1 MALKASLWMVR
12 PSRAVPSALEKAGSD
27 YLSRCGPAF
36 SADRRVFKTEA
47 AVLAAVADERRR
59 GATNFWIAD
68 PGGLVLTT
76 EQLAERIRAARDGG
90 LRQLILAIGPADG
103 WSAAARSAADLRLS
117 LGAMTLPHELAALVL
132 AEQVYRASTILQGHP
147 YHLGH

>member
-1 MALKASLWMVR
+1 MSLKTVLFVVR
-12 PSRAVPSALEKAGSD
+12 PSRTRSALEIVAAD
-27 YLSRCGPAF
+27 YLARCGPAF
-36 SADRRVFKTEA
+36 SAESRLLKTETAVLETVAGDRRN
-47 AVLAAVADERRR
+47 
-59 GATNFWIAD
+59 GATAFWIAD
-68 PGGLVLTT
+68 PGGHSLTT
-76 EQLAERIRAARDGG
+76 EQFAERIRQARDGG
-90 LRQLILAIGPADG
+90 LRQLILAVGPADG